1 MTTEISTER
10 RARLPR
16 QVLDHF
22 PNATTDERKM
32 LASVYSGN
40 KEEPN
45 FTEWLESYQQSELF
59 KIISQGGGWM
69 GRLLRQRET
78 IQKEYDEKVAE
89 HKLSEEDEKY
99 YQKELK
105 RITKL
110 SNSVSDQYLA
120 FSKELT
126 KLVQNNLIR
135 EAPRK
140 IEMTTYK
147 VTPGDVANLLNEA
160 KNTINI
166 KGKKV

>member
-1 MTTEISTER
+1 
-10 RARLPR
+10 
-16 QVLDHF
+16 
-22 PNATTDERKM
+22 
-32 LASVYSGN
+32 
-40 KEEPN
+40 
-45 FTEWLESYQQSELF
+45 
-59 KIISQGGGWM
+59 M